1 MDLNSSKPT
10 TSPRTAE
17 QRRPGQTG
25 NQDAVQAAGFDPGG
39 GGAGSVSA
47 FAKHPMSQ
55 AKSFRGRVLVV
66 EDQALIGLDLERR
79 LIRAGYDVVGI
90 ADNFDDAVE
99 LFKETEPDLVLM
111 DIFIRG
117 PIDGIETAR
126 AIGRLSDVP
135 VVFLTAYADDDTVR
149 RAAET
154 SPYGY
159 LLKPF
164 DERTLHATLAVALE
178 RYHADTRLR
187 LLGAAV
193 ESATVGIVL
202 VDGRGDDRKIVLC
215 NEAFAAMGMRR
226 VEEIIGHRPC
236 FLAKQHEDEGVL
248 RLQEA
253 LDQRSSADEVIRGQ
267 RADGETFWSSV
278 TISPVRSRS
287 GQITHMLIFHM
298 DVTRQREAETALAD
312 SQRLELV
319 GRLSAGIAH
328 DMNNV
333 LGAIVAFAD
342 LARRRL
348 EQDDERM
355 VHLDEVVN
363 AAQRGALLT
372 RKLLDFS
379 RREQDAP
386 LAVSDLLRVLNDT
399 RPMAERLAGST
410 VEIVTRF
417 EPEPMFVSLDTTSLE
432 QILLNLVVNARDAMP
447 EGGKVTVTAHRPI
460 EASGALQAGRYV
472 RLAVSDTGTGME
484 AKLIDKIFDPFFTTK
499 PRGVGTGLGLYTCR
513 MLVER
518 AGGVISVRSELGVG
532 TTFILDFPVAE
543 SVLLDR
549 SSADLVVRG
558 AAGVPTVRGARILGS
573 AGGAKVLL
581 VEDEP
586 SLRRA
591 CARALSEAGF
601 EVIEAGHVEAA
612 HQALERH
619 GGALALVITD
629 MVLQGLSGSEV
640 LAKAKEKAPQAAT
653 LVVTGYFDRDN
664 ERFGPEVQI
673 LWKPFTAGTLARRA
687 LDAIQ
692 LAAAEPVAR
701 ATVEA
706 VVPTHE
712 VRAEPVVKT
721 AFAVAAPSA
730 GGSRAE
736 DELTR
741 RPTVLLV
748 EDDAALRR
756 GLASVLESRNLRVIE
771 AGTGSAAKAAIEVE
785 DVQLAVVDVNLPDI
799 DGLELLGAL
808 RAKDTTLPTVVMT
821 GEASVENAQRAMA
834 GRANAFLTKPIV
846 PAAFIDECERAL
858 REGQVA
864 RLQQKLLMSKAGAHT
879 LLSDIGATE
888 AQFEAALRGLFM
900 AYQPIM
906 RAYDHSVYAYE
917 ALMRCREPAMSPLEI
932 IASAEALGRVEEL
945 GRRVRSLVAKAV
957 AEHHERHVQF
967 FVNLHPMEMRT
978 DLLLRS
984 DEPLIPVA
992 SRVVLEV
999 TERAQLAAAGDL
1011 ALTLQSL
1018 RHAGFRVALDDLGE
1032 GYAGLSWLVKL
1043 TPDIAKLD
1051 MSLIRDIHTS
1061 KMKRELVAS
1070 LVGVCRRAR
1079 TMVVAEGVENEAEAA
1094 MLMDLGCEL
1103 LQGYYF
1109 AKPGPLPRQ

>member
-1 MDLNSSKPT
+1 MSATDFNASKPAS
-10 TSPRTAE
+10 SPRTSE
-17 QRRPGQTG
+17 QRRPGQTDG
-25 NQDAVQAAGFDPGG
+25 LEAAAGEGQNA
-39 GGAGSVSA
+39 AGNVSA

-55 AKSFRGRVLVV
+55 AKTFRGRVLVV

-99 LFKETEPDLVLM
+99 LFKETLPDLVLM

-117 PIDGIETAR
+117 SIDGIETAR
-126 AIGRLSDVP
+126 AIGKISDVP

-202 VDGRGDDRKIVLC
+202 VDARGDERKIVLC
-215 NEAFAAMGMRR
+215 NDAFASMGQRS
-226 VEEIIGHRPC
+226 VAEIIGQRPC
-236 FLAKQHEDEGVL
+236 FLAKNGEEEGVL
-248 RLQEA
+248 RLREA
-253 LDQRSSADEVIRGQ
+253 LEQRTSADEVIRGQ
-267 RADGETFWSSV
+267 RANGEGFWSSV

-287 GQITHMLIFHM
+287 GQITHLLLFHM
-298 DVTRQREAETALAD
+298 DITRQREAETALAD

-348 EQDDERM
+348 EQGDERM

-379 RREQDAP
+379 RRETDAP
-386 LAVSDLLRVLNDT
+386 MAVSDLSRVLTDA
-399 RPMAERLAGST
+399 RSMAERLAGST
-410 VEIVTRF
+410 VEVVTRF
-417 EPEPMFVSLDTTSLE
+417 DPEPMFVSLDATSLE
-432 QILLNLVVNARDAMP
+432 QIVLNLVVNARDAMP
-447 EGGKVTVTAHRPI
+447 DGGKVTIAASRPI

-472 RLAVSDTGTGME
+472 RLSVSDTGTGME
-484 AKLIDKIFDPFFTTK
+484 AQLIEKIFDPFFTTK

-518 AGGVISVRSELGVG
+518 TGGLISVQSELGRG
-532 TTFILDFPVAE
+532 TAFHLDFPLAE
-543 SVLLDR
+543 SVMLDR
-549 SSADLVVRG
+549 SSADLVVPSAVG
-558 AAGVPTVRGARILGS
+558 APTIRGARIVGS
-573 AGGAKVLL
+573 AKGAKCLL

-586 SLRRA
+586 ALRRA
-591 CARALSEAGF
+591 CARALSDAGF
-601 EVIEAGHVEAA
+601 EVLEAPNVETAR
-612 HQALERH
+612 QALDKD
-619 GGALALVITD
+619 GNDIKLLITD
-629 MVLQGLSGSEV
+629 MVLQGMSGSEV
-640 LAKAKEKAPQAAT
+640 LSYAKDKAPDAAT
-653 LVVTGYFDRDN
+653 LVVTGYFDRDK
-664 ERFGPEVQI
+664 EHFGPEVQI

-687 LDAIQ
+687 LDTLQPAGKQ
-692 LAAAEPVAR
+692 TTVAK
-701 ATVEA
+701 VETIA
-706 VVPTHE
+706 VDVVP
-712 VRAEPVVKT
+712 
-721 AFAVAAPSA
+721 AAPNVSA
-730 GGSRAE
+730 TITLGGIGPTPVMSE
-736 DELTR
+736 EESKK
-741 RPTVLLV
+741 PTVLLV
-748 EDDAALRR
+748 EDDAALRKAL
-756 GLASVLESRNLRVIE
+756 GSVLESRNLRVLE
-771 AGTGSAAKAAIEVE
+771 AGTGAAAMAIIDSEE
-785 DVQLAVVDVNLPDI
+785 LHLAVMDVNLPDT
-799 DGLELLGAL
+799 DGLELLSGL
-808 RAKDTTLPTVVMT
+808 RARDTLLPTVVMT
-821 GEASVENAQRAMA
+821 GDASIENAQRALS

-846 PAAFIDECERAL
+846 TQTFVDECERAL

-864 RLQQKLLMSKAGAHT
+864 RLQHKLLMSKAGAGA
-879 LLSDIGATE
+879 LLTDVGATE
-888 AQFEAALRGLFM
+888 AQFEGALRGLFM

-932 IASAEALGRVEEL
+932 IASAEALGRVDEL
-945 GRRVRSLVAKAV
+945 GRRVRTLVAKAV
-957 AEHHERHVQF
+957 MEHHERHVQF

-999 TERAQLAAAGDL
+999 TERAQLAAAGNL

-1051 MSLIRDIHTS
+1051 MSLIRDIHHS
-1061 KMKRELVAS
+1061 RMKRELVAS
-1070 LVGVCRRAR
+1070 LVGVCRRAK
-1079 TMVVAEGVENEAEAA
+1079 TMVVAEGVESEAEAA
-1094 MLMDLGCEL
+1094 LLMDLGCEL

-1109 AKPGPLPRQ
+1109 GKPGPLPRP